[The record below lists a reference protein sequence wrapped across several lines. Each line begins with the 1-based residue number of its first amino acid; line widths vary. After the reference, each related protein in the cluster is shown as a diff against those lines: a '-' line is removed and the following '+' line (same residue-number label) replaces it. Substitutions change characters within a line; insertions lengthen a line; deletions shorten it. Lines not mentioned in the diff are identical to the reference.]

1 MQSAF
6 IFFGG
11 MADLFLTVM
20 LWFIL
25 DSEKTVNLMLDG
37 ERVYAVTNV
46 IKANDS
52 SVNID
57 CLEEDE

>member
-20 LWFIL
+20 LLFIL
-25 DSEKTVNLMLDG
+25 DSDKTVNLVLDG
-37 ERVYAVTNV
+37 ERVYAVSSV
-46 IKANDS
+46 IKADDS
-52 SVNID
+52 SINID
-57 CLEEDE
+57 CLKEDE

>member
-20 LWFIL
+20 LWFIP
-25 DSEKTVNLMLDG
+25 DSNKTVNLVLDG
-37 ERVYAVTNV
+37 ERVYAVSSV
-46 IKANDS
+46 IKADDS
-52 SVNID
+52 SINID
-57 CLEEDE
+57 CLKEDE